1 MPIINAHDKKLI
13 TPQAFEKNNYK
24 TYNCIKEELC
34 PLNNICLASNII
46 YQATIISFLQ
56 EFNEKIYIGLCQTTF
71 KKKVCKS
78 QKIIQ
83 HWKI

>member
-34 PLNNICLASNII
+34 PLNNICLVSNII

-71 KKKVCKS
+71 
-78 QKIIQ
+78 QKRYAN
-83 HWKI
+83 HKN